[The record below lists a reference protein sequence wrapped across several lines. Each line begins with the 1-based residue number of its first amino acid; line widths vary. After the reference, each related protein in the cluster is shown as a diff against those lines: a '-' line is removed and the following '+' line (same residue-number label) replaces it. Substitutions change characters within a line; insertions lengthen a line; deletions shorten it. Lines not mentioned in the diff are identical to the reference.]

1 MQMIM
6 SMHRARVR
14 TRGGKKAFGIFR
26 AQKGALRKKG
36 VSYVIWSRVV
46 KSQPHEGLSNRH
58 TRCTP
63 SPENSEE

>member
-36 VSYVIWSRVV
+36 VSYVNDEAHVYSSSI
-46 KSQPHEGLSNRH
+46 
-58 TRCTP
+58 
-63 SPENSEE
+63 